1 MPPATDRRTDVVV
14 VIAAYNE
21 ARVIADVVRAVSAD
35 GWCVVVVDDGS
46 TDQTFEQLA
55 HLPVWRLRHI
65 VNRGQ
70 GAALQTGIRHALS
83 LGAEVIV
90 TFDADSQHD
99 PSQISDIVE
108 PVASGRCDVAIG
120 SRFLDGKS
128 RVPFARYLVLKL
140 GVLFTRVTTGLRV
153 TDTHNGFRAFS
164 RTAAERLSIVMDRMA
179 HGSDILD
186 QIARHRW
193 RYCEVP
199 VTVKYTDYSVA
210 KGQRSANAL
219 RIAIQVLL
227 EKMR

>member
-1 MPPATDRRTDVVV
+1 MPPATDRRADVVV

-21 ARVIADVVRAVSAD
+21 SRVIADVVQAVSAD
-35 GWCVVVVDDGS
+35 GWRVVVVDDGS

-99 PSQISDIVE
+99 PSQIRDIVE

-120 SRFLDGKS
+120 SRFLDGNS
-128 RVPFARYLVLKL
+128 RVPFARHLVLKL
-140 GVLFTRVTTGLRV
+140 GVLFTRVTTGLRL

-193 RYCEVP
+193 RYSEVP
-199 VTVKYTDYSVA
+199 VTVHYTDYSLA